1 MFVRGIVQFQPF
13 EYALPPVVDTDIAW
27 ASTYED
33 TTTNQ
38 VGVMPSDRASVALRK
53 CPLEDLIVS
62 SIHSNFRQAISLIIN
77 NESY

>member
-1 MFVRGIVQFQPF
+1 MFVRGVVQFQPF

-38 VGVMPSDRASVALRK
+38 VVVMPSDRTSVASRK
-53 CPLEDLIVS
+53 CPPEDLMVS
-62 SIHSNFRQAISLIIN
+62 SIHRNLR
-77 NESY
+77 